1 MGFFTGGGK
10 NLRDNP
16 FGGLFDF
23 NRDGKEDLGE
33 QWIAHKIIEECEKTD
48 RPTYNRSSNYMGNS
62 FLDDDDIADTSW
74 RDYCEDGSEFDIDP
88 NDYETE
94 YEYEEAL
101 EKAKEKYS
109 WRDYCED
116 GSDVC
121 IDPKDYETE
130 YEYNEALQE
139 ARTEWR
145 DFCEDGS
152 EYGLDPEDYETEE
165 EYGEALEE
173 AKDKVAWRDF
183 CEDGSDVCVAPEEYE
198 TEEEYNEALQEART
212 AWRDFCEDGSE
223 YGLDPEDFENE
234 EEYDWR
240 EWYRD
245 DDTLGL
251 DVNDFETQEE
261 YEKAYDVRRREKRQR
276 ERERQER
283 ERRRQE
289 EEQRIEAETAR
300 TDTDIYT
307 LCGVVFPHALR
318 AYSYRTEDPTIVIG
332 DDVLVPTGDTETIGT
347 VVSVGQYM
355 RIAAPYPIDKTKFI
369 IGKVDKEEN

>member
-101 EKAKEKYS
+101 EEAKEKYS

-173 AKDKVAWRDF
+173 AKGK
-183 CEDGSDVCVAPEEYE
+183 
-198 TEEEYNEALQEART
+198 
-212 AWRDFCEDGSE
+212 
-223 YGLDPEDFENE
+223 
-234 EEYDWR
+234 YDWR

-261 YEKAYDVRRREKRQR
+261 YEKAYDVRRREKSQR

-289 EEQRIEAETAR
+289 EEQRIEAEKAR
-300 TDTDIYT
+300 EDTEIYT

-318 AYSYRTEDPTIVIG
+318 AYSYRTEDPTIAIG
-332 DDVLVPTGDTETIGT
+332 DDVIVPTGDTETIGT

-369 IGKVDKEEN
+369 IGRVDKEED